1 VKKLVLAT
9 LALAGLVSAST
20 ATFANPVNCVSQ
32 RIGNQTYTRCN

>member
-1 VKKLVLAT
+1 MKKLALSL